1 LQIVDER
8 MPLKNRLVVVLAL
21 PLLAFLSL
29 PLVGLLGRSSISEV
43 WQALGSDAV
52 QQALGLSIMTS
63 AITFGSCVWHWAP
76 HWQFG

>member
-1 LQIVDER
+1 
-8 MPLKNRLVVVLAL
+8 MKNRLVLLLAL
-21 PLLAFLSL
+21 PLLALLSL

-63 AITFGSCVWHWAP
+63 AITLVLCVVLGTPLAMWKLKKAI
-76 HWQFG
+76 F